1 MTTCC
6 YLTAPCCLLD
16 CSQDVE
22 DELDHLGDPV
32 DSLPSHR
39 RGKLL
44 LSLLN
49 DYGMLLSGA
58 VNGTPAAQLTANA
71 STSAVMTNA
80 AMGSG
85 GGGSRGRGQSK
96 ESTMQGSADSFEWTS
111 DGRMVRSPRGKAAS
125 SSGAVGVP
133 RGALNTGE
141 VEYSADGKALGVF
154 GEDPDELFGVR
165 AMEGLILDCLRSLY
179 VSAFGGHIIS

>member
-1 MTTCC
+1 M
-6 YLTAPCCLLD
+6 
-16 CSQDVE
+16 
-22 DELDHLGDPV
+22 DHLGDPV

-80 AMGSG
+80 ATGSG
-85 GGGSRGRGQSK
+85 GGGSRGRGPQ
-96 ESTMQGSADSFEWTS
+96 ESRMHGNADSFEWTS
-111 DGRMVRSPRGKAAS
+111 DGRIVRSPRGAAAAS
-125 SSGAVGVP
+125 SSGVVGAP
-133 RGALNTGE
+133 RGRLNTGE

-165 AMEGLILDCLRSLY
+165 AKEGVVLDYLRSLY
-179 VSAFGGHIIS
+179 VSTFGWHITP

>member
-1 MTTCC
+1 
-6 YLTAPCCLLD
+6 
-16 CSQDVE
+16 
-22 DELDHLGDPV
+22 
-32 DSLPSHR
+32 
-39 RGKLL
+39 
-44 LSLLN
+44 
-49 DYGMLLSGA
+49 
-58 VNGTPAAQLTANA
+58 
-71 STSAVMTNA
+71 
-80 AMGSG
+80 
-85 GGGSRGRGQSK
+85 
-96 ESTMQGSADSFEWTS
+96 MQGNADSFEWTS